1 MMQKFTMK
9 FSDSFY
15 VHIFKL
21 ASVLHLFVVCG
32 ETLLARV
39 GAISKAAAGEQ
50 VQFPIQYQAW
60 DLYDVTF
67 RLRYP
72 MSFKILTCKSNN
84 PEKLYIVHPL
94 YQHRVGIDRDFV
106 MLNDVQVNDTGEYE
120 MHIDYYGTELKNR
133 DQRTFR
139 IQVFEPVPQ
148 PETVILGNCASS
160 SNITLSCSVFNE
172 TNVLIHWEK
181 VSSSGALPETY
192 NSTVIVIDC
201 VTEEKQHVY
210 RCIAENPVSNA
221 TSDQVTVDL
230 HKGSQANGKRNYLT
244 VLVPMVMAV
253 LVLIIMCLWKAL
265 HSNISTSD

>member
-1 MMQKFTMK
+1 MQKFTMK

-39 GAISKAAAGEQ
+39 GAITNAAAGEQ
-50 VQFPIQYQAW
+50 FQFPIQYQAW
-60 DLYDVTF
+60 DQYEVTF

-72 MSFKILTCKSNN
+72 VAFKILTWKSNN
-84 PEKLYIVHPL
+84 PEKLRIVHPL
-94 YQHRVGIDRDFV
+94 YQHRVGIDRGFV
-106 MLNDVQVNDTGEYE
+106 MLNDIHVNDTGEYE
-120 MHIDYYGTELKNR
+120 IHIDYYGTELKNR
-133 DQRTFR
+133 DQSTFR

-160 SNITLSCSVFNE
+160 SNITLSCSVFNK

-181 VSSSGALPETY
+181 VSSSGVLPETY
-192 NSTVIVIDC
+192 NDTVIVIDC
-201 VTEEKQHVY
+201 VTEEEQHVY

-221 TSDQVTVDL
+221 TSDQVTVNL
-230 HKGSQANGKRNYLT
+230 HKGSQANSEKLTITYYTATTFYL
-244 VLVPMVMAV
+244 
-253 LVLIIMCLWKAL
+253 
-265 HSNISTSD
+265 